1 MASNGFTSPF
11 PTSHDTLGASSL
23 NTPIFM
29 PSSPPKLMNSFQ
41 DSAIHS
47 KIPISARASAA
58 NATRRRRM
66 RSSAKMPGSP
76 QSSSGSDSEANMSD
90 YTFDTSKLRE
100 NDDDIDTNKA
110 EIEAAEDGKNAG
122 KAHVFPEL
130 GGPADFTLN
139 MVELVRGTGALRMDD
154 KSENDASPEEEK
166 DEAEGPNTT
175 LPDQSMN
182 DYSEMDTPL
191 DMSTPAH
198 VLSRR
203 SLLKNETSLHKEVD
217 RPGRLSPL
225 DESPQDG
232 PSSVEQQLREELK
245 RLQGELRKKDEII
258 ESNKRRVLDAVSAAQ
273 QIQHLQSELQKK
285 NTALKEKDAQLSA
298 QSSLEDEMEE
308 LRSQLQEKDEQLGK
322 NKIDASELRSLREEL
337 EQLRNKNGQNDTNEK
352 DGDHSNASSL
362 HGSNAASIKMSETI
376 SAKDT
381 QLKEHAAEID
391 QLKTDQ
397 DAQFLELE
405 RLDSELD
412 IVNRECE
419 VLEEKN
425 ADLLKALQEAET
437 QNHNLQAELDGA
449 NSVIDSQHKAVRAL
463 AAEQSVDATVNTPF
477 GQLIESLK
485 VGRHSRNSSFSE
497 TKMGSE
503 RVRSLEKELAEVR
516 LQLRNSLP
524 SDRMQT
530 LQLEGTR
537 QELSESRALITVLQG
552 EISRLSSK
560 IESLSVEQTKL
571 QDTLYKTTQERDQ
584 ALLNVETLRK
594 QSSAL
599 QEPSPPISPALQPT
613 GTAPCP
619 VDHDALLKSHEAELN
634 SVHSA
639 HATALSTLRDSH
651 AETIRTLQSIIT
663 SSQARESK
671 FESEVTSLRKS
682 YSSLET
688 RLAELN
694 TERERLEVVIE
705 AKDSA
710 AAAIDRKF
718 ASVLK
723 KREEEWEGRVE
734 RLLKDREKMGKVLM
748 WTWGEK
754 ELGSTARGVGGDG
767 KGEGKENRPPQGY
780 KYRFVE
786 KRGSGRAA

>member
-41 DSAIHS
+41 N
-47 KIPISARASAA
+47 SARASAA
-58 NATRRRRM
+58 NVTRRRRM

-76 QSSSGSDSEANMSD
+76 QSSSGSDSEANMSE

-100 NDDDIDTNKA
+100 NDDIDTTKA
-110 EIEAAEDGKNAG
+110 ELEGAEDEKNAG

-130 GGPADFTLN
+130 GGPTDFTLN

-154 KSENDASPEEEK
+154 KSEDDASPEEEK
-166 DEAEGPNTT
+166 DGVEEGPNAT

-203 SLLKNETSLHKEVD
+203 SVLKNETSLHKEVD

-225 DESPQDG
+225 DESPHDG
-232 PSSVEQQLREELK
+232 QSSVEQQLREEIES
-245 RLQGELRKKDEII
+245 LQGELRKKDEII
-258 ESNKRRVLDAVSAAQ
+258 ESNKRRVLDAVSAVQ

-285 NTALKEKDAQLSA
+285 NMALKEKDAQLSA
-298 QSSLEDEMEE
+298 QLSLEDEMEE
-308 LRSQLQEKDEQLGK
+308 LRSQLQEKDEQLEK
-322 NKIDASELRSLREEL
+322 NEIDASELRSLREEL
-337 EQLRNKNGQNDTNEK
+337 EQLRTKNSQNDTNEK

-362 HGSNAASIKMSETI
+362 REQHDSNAASIKMSETI
-376 SAKDT
+376 SAKNS
-381 QLKEHAAEID
+381 QLKEYAAEID
-391 QLKTDQ
+391 QLKADQ
-397 DAQFLELE
+397 DAHYLELDH
-405 RLDSELD
+405 LDSEID
-412 IVNRECE
+412 TVNRERE
-419 VLEEKN
+419 VLKEKN

-449 NSVIDSQHKAVRAL
+449 NSVIDSQRKAVRAL
-463 AAEQSVDATVNTPF
+463 AAEQSVDVTMTTPF
-477 GQLIESLK
+477 GQIIESLK
-485 VGRHSRNSSFSE
+485 GGRHSRNSSFSE

-560 IESLSVEQTKL
+560 IESLSLEQTKL

-594 QSSAL
+594 QSSTL
-599 QEPSPPISPALQPT
+599 QQPSPPISPALQPT
-613 GTAPCP
+613 ATATCP

-651 AETIRTLQSIIT
+651 AETISTLQSIIT

-671 FESEVTSLRKS
+671 LESELISLRKS

-688 RLAELN
+688 RLAEIN
-694 TERERLEVVIE
+694 AERERLEIVIE
-705 AKDSA
+705 AKESA

-754 ELGSTARGVGGDG
+754 ELGSTARGGVG
-767 KGEGKENRPPQGY
+767 GEGKENRPPQGY

-786 KRGSGRAA
+786 RRGGGRAA